1 MMTLSD
7 DTTTIPNLDTSE
19 DKMQILSKRELREY
33 FDAESKPQKKA
44 LGGTG
49 SRFLRYIKN
58 WFS

>member
-7 DTTTIPNLDTSE
+7 DTTTIPNLDRDE
-19 DKMQILSKRELREY
+19 DKMQILSRRELREY
-33 FDAESKPQKKA
+33 FETESRARKRA

-49 SRFLRYIKN
+49 GRFLRYIKN